1 MHCRYLKEYTGLGT
15 GGGIYHFRNVIIQN
29 SPNFIFVLHVDI
41 CSSFPFSEMLSRHIE
56 SSAFCTI
63 LGTSVFKDT
72 ASNYGCLVRSPDSN
86 HVLHYVD
93 KPTNYLSNLISCGVY
108 LFSTTHLFE
117 VMESVMLRRKS
128 TAVTPTVFSSQA
140 LISPVILK
148 HGHMKL
154 FALTESA
161 ESECIRL
168 EHDVINELAKSGSL
182 YVYEI
187 NDFWCQIKTCGYFVF
202 IYVDFYSSCLAL
214 PLQQASCTLTTTRVK
229 DTRKNFLV

>member
-1 MHCRYLKEYTGLGT
+1 MHYRYLKEYTGLGT
-15 GGGIYHFRNVIIQN
+15 GGGIYHFRNVITQN
-29 SPNFIFVLHVDI
+29 NPNFIFVLHVDI

-63 LGTSVFKDT
+63 LGTSVFKDI

-86 HVLHYVD
+86 QVLHYVD

-108 LFSTTHLFE
+108 LFSTTCLFE
-117 VMESVMLRRKS
+117 VMESVMLKRKS
-128 TAVTPTVFSSQA
+128 IVSPTTFSSQA
-140 LISPVILK
+140 HISPVILK

-154 FALTESA
+154 FTLTESA

-187 NDFWCQIKTCGYFVF
+187 NDFWCQIKTCGYFTF
-202 IYVDFYSSCLAL
+202 IYVDFYSSCLVL
-214 PLQQASCTLTTTRVK
+214 LLQQVSCTLTTTRVE
-229 DTRKNFLV
+229 DIRKGFLV